1 MSRASR
7 QIGDLVIAVQD
18 CFLAAPG
25 QALTPWQ
32 VERLS
37 GADETTCRAILDLLA
52 DGGVIARTSGGRYI
66 RNVSPSRLWTDGR
79 RRSGSFERLGITRIA
94 FAG

>member
-7 QIGDLVIAVQD
+7 RIGDLVMTVQD

-32 VERLS
+32 VQRLS
-37 GADETTCRAILDLLA
+37 GADEATCRAILDLLA

-66 RNVSPSRLWTDGR
+66 RNVPQSTLWTDR
-79 RRSGSFERLGITRIA
+79 RCRSGSFGRSEIRQIA

>member
-7 QIGDLVIAVQD
+7 RIGDLVITVQD
-18 CFLAAPG
+18 CFLAAPRH
-25 QALTPWQ
+25 ALTPCQ
-32 VERLS
+32 VEQLS

-52 DGGVIARTSGGRYI
+52 DGGVIDRTSGGRYI
-66 RNVSPSRLWTDGR
+66 RNVSLSRLWTNGQR
-79 RRSGSFERLGITRIA
+79 RPGPFERTAITRIA

>member
-7 QIGDLVIAVQD
+7 RIGDLVITVQD
-18 CFLAAPG
+18 YFLAAPG
-25 QALTPWQ
+25 QALTPRQ

-52 DGGVIARTSGGRYI
+52 DGGVIAKTSGGRYI
-66 RNVSPSRLWTDGR
+66 RNVPPSRRWTDGQ
-79 RRSGSFERLGITRIA
+79 RRSGSFERTAITQIA